1 MEPFDS
7 FLVWITDF
15 LGRHLYEGIF
25 LAALLETI
33 IPPIPTLAVFP
44 TAGFLA
50 SQQGITIFGV
60 MPMIILGAIGA
71 TIGTS
76 VIYLIALKL
85 GRIVL
90 LRYLKYVKVS
100 EKKLERVER
109 WFEKYGDKAVL
120 VGRMIPVMRE
130 MISVPAGL
138 LEMKI
143 PKFIL
148 YTFIG
153 SLIWS
158 TATILSG
165 YYFGES
171 IGLSNIFSS

>member
-71 TIGTS
+71 TIVYNWCIIGT
-76 VIYLIALKL
+76 
-85 GRIVL
+85 
-90 LRYLKYVKVS
+90 
-100 EKKLERVER
+100 
-109 WFEKYGDKAVL
+109 
-120 VGRMIPVMRE
+120 
-130 MISVPAGL
+130 
-138 LEMKI
+138 
-143 PKFIL
+143 
-148 YTFIG
+148 
-153 SLIWS
+153 
-158 TATILSG
+158 
-165 YYFGES
+165 
-171 IGLSNIFSS
+171 